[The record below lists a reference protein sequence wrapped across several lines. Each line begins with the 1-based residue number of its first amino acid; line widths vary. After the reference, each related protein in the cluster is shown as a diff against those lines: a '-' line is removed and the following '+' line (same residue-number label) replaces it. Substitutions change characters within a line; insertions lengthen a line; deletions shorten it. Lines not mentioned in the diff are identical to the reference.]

1 MSLLI
6 GLTGNIGSGKTLVA
20 TQFEKLGGHVIDADK
35 ISRQLVEPGL
45 PALNEIV
52 EQFGESVLTPDRAL
66 DREKLA
72 AIVFDDAARKKTL
85 EKILHPRVFQ
95 AEQEMYSSL
104 REKDP
109 RALVV
114 IDAALLIE
122 SGNYKNV
129 DKVVLVAC
137 DEETQIRRVLER
149 GSLSREEIKK
159 RLRSQMSLQE
169 KRKYADYVIDNNSSL
184 DNLNRAVES
193 LFNELKTL
201 AARS

>member
-6 GLTGNIGSGKTLVA
+6 GLTGNIGCGKTLVA

-35 ISRQLVEPGL
+35 ISRQLVESGQ

-66 DREKLA
+66 DRKKLA
-72 AIVFDDAARKKTL
+72 AIVFDDAARKKAL

-95 AEQEMYSSL
+95 AEQKIYSTL

-109 RALVV
+109 RALVL

-137 DEETQIRRVLER
+137 DEETLIRRVLER
-149 GSLSREEIKK
+149 GSLSREEIQK

-184 DNLNRAVES
+184 DDLNRAVES